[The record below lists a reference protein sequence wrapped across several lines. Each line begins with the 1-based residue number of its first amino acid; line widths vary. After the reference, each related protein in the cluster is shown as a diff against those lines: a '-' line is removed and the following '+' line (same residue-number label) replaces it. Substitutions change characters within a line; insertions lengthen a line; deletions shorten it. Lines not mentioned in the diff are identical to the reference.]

1 MLREDLLKKLKAEI
15 EDRASECSIEVR
27 LCGGLL
33 KFTPRGVCRRVL
45 LELEQRAFEEFQ
57 DAVVINSHGTSE
69 LTSKYKGKAVST
81 LWVLSFLEQ
90 YSSEAKEAIEQH
102 QSEESQQQ
110 EAEREKASAAR
121 PPRVKC
127 KGCGGESKWLTYGPI
142 YGEPK
147 YSYCSV
153 CHGAGY
159 VDA

>member
-1 MLREDLLKKLKAEI
+1 MLRKDLLKKLKAEI

-27 LCGGLL
+27 LSGGRL
-33 KFTPRGVCRRVL
+33 KFTPRGVYRRVL
-45 LELEQRAFEEFQ
+45 LELELRAFQ
-57 DAVVINSHGTSE
+57 DAVVIYRHRTSE
-69 LTSKYKGKAVST
+69 LTYKYKGKAVST
-81 LWVLSFLEQ
+81 PWVLSFLEQ

-110 EAEREKASAAR
+110 EAELERASVAR
-121 PPRVKC
+121 PPPPRVKC
-127 KGCGGESKWLTYGPI
+127 KGCGGESKWLEYGPI